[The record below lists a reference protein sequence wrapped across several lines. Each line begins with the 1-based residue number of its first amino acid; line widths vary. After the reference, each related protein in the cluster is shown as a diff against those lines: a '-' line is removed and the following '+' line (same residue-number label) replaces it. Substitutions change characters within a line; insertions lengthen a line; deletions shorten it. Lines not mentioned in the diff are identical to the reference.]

1 MDMISLESHL
11 NRVNELFILLGEDP
25 SSIVRDMLL
34 QELRQCYDAALKLEP
49 GVARPAAPAVK
60 VKVVEPEPVPTP
72 QVETPAMVAEI
83 PATVEPEAISTEPVA
98 VAVVETLVVE
108 VAAPVSTETPAKDIA
123 APFKTVE
130 PVRPSE
136 SSVRTNAH
144 IAVKAEKPND
154 ETILAG
160 KLNRKPVGDLRSAIP
175 LNEKFGIIRNL
186 FGGNASDFGDAVLKL
201 NNSRSPE
208 ELKHYFQLLTQRKG
222 WDMESE
228 SYQIFLDYVDRRS
241 SSISASDANTDQ

>member
-1 MDMISLESHL
+1 MDMTSLESHL
-11 NRVNELFILLGEDP
+11 NRVNELFVLLGQDP
-25 SSIVRDMLL
+25 SNIVRDMLL
-34 QELRQCYDAALKLEP
+34 QELRQCYDAALKLEH

-60 VKVVEPEPVPTP
+60 VKVVDPEPMPTP

-83 PATVEPEAISTEPVA
+83 PATVEPEA

-108 VAAPVSTETPAKDIA
+108 VAAPVFTEAPAQEMAAPARAVEPAHSTEPA
-123 APFKTVE
+123 
-130 PVRPSE
+130 
-136 SSVRTNAH
+136 VRTNAH
-144 IAVKAEKPND
+144 MAVKAEKPND
-154 ETILAG
+154 DTILAG
-160 KLNRKPVGDLRSAIP
+160 KLNRKPVSDLRSAIP

-222 WDMESE
+222 WDTENE
-228 SYQIFLDYVDRRS
+228 SYQIFLDYVERRS
-241 SSISASDANTDQ
+241 SSITASDANTDQ

>member
-1 MDMISLESHL
+1 M
-11 NRVNELFILLGEDP
+11 
-25 SSIVRDMLL
+25 
-34 QELRQCYDAALKLEP
+34 
-49 GVARPAAPAVK
+49 
-60 VKVVEPEPVPTP
+60 
-72 QVETPAMVAEI
+72 
-83 PATVEPEAISTEPVA
+83 
-98 VAVVETLVVE
+98 
-108 VAAPVSTETPAKDIA
+108 
-123 APFKTVE
+123 
-130 PVRPSE
+130 
-136 SSVRTNAH
+136 
-144 IAVKAEKPND
+144 AVKAEKSND
-154 ETILAG
+154 DTILAG
-160 KLNRKPVGDLRSAIP
+160 KLNRKPVSDLRSAIP

>member
-11 NRVNELFILLGEDP
+11 NRANELFILLGEDP

-49 GVARPAAPAVK
+49 AVTRPVAPAVM
-60 VKVVEPEPVPTP
+60 VKVAEPEPVPAP
-72 QVETPAMVAEI
+72 QAETPEMVTEI
-83 PATVEPEAISTEPVA
+83 PASVEPEAMPTEPEV
-98 VAVVETLVVE
+98 VTVVETIVVE
-108 VAAPVSTETPAKDIA
+108 VAAPVPAEAPAREIA
-123 APFKTVE
+123 VPVQTVK

-136 SSVRTNAH
+136 PTVRTNAH

-154 ETILAG
+154 EAILAG
-160 KLNRKPVGDLRSAIP
+160 RLNRKPVGDLRSAIP

-222 WDMESE
+222 WDMESG